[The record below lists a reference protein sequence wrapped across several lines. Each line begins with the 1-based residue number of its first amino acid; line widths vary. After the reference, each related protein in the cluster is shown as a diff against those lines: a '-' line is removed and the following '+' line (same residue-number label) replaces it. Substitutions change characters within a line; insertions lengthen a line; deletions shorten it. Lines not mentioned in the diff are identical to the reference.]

1 MKQENLHK
9 AAKGVKDEGR
19 QNHGFNKGL
28 EDEPPLATKC
38 KGEDEHE
45 SWIITPAYK
54 VGTLPAHG
62 SKKGPP
68 EAARW
73 GGTLWISTSEVGKS
87 NRLPMPEKAMQ
98 LTTDDA

>member
-45 SWIITPAYK
+45 S
-54 VGTLPAHG
+54 
-62 SKKGPP
+62 
-68 EAARW
+68 
-73 GGTLWISTSEVGKS
+73 
-87 NRLPMPEKAMQ
+87 
-98 LTTDDA
+98 